1 MVSTDISCDHTP
13 TTVGNTPSTRGSTV
27 TPTSFSNKR
36 KQQKK
41 QEEEEKWY
49 SKSWMCGFTDALEAL
64 NLKP

>member
-1 MVSTDISCDHTP
+1 MQQKIQAEED
-13 TTVGNTPSTRGSTV
+13 
-27 TPTSFSNKR
+27 K
-36 KQQKK
+36 KAKEAEEQKK